1 MLMLIINFSKLI
13 ETKNDSKYLIEYLE
27 KVVIP
32 LVLILPKMS
41 GYVKTFKDKTNKFMS
56 FGIDDDNL
64 LEKYK
69 TISSRIEEKILSK
82 Y

>member
-1 MLMLIINFSKLI
+1 MLVINFSKLI

>member
-1 MLMLIINFSKLI
+1 MLIINFSKLI